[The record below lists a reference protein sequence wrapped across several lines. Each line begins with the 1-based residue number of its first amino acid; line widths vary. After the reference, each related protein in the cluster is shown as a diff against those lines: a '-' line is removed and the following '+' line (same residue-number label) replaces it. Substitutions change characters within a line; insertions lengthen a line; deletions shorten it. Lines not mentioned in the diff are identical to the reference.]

1 MTKKYAQW
9 RKSRHSDP
17 GESCVEVGRSADGMI
32 GVRDTKAQ
40 GAGPILALTRDEW
53 AALLHCLRSPLGN

>member
-1 MTKKYAQW
+1 MTEKYAHW

-17 GESCVEVGRSADGMI
+17 GESCVEVGHSADGMI

-40 GAGPILALTRDEW
+40 GAGPILELTRDEW
-53 AALLHCLRSPLGN
+53 AALLNSLRSPLDN